1 MTDETH
7 DTEWRTPVGNS
18 QVSGQLLTFD
28 NEEEEQTS
36 TDRVALML
44 GSVATD
50 DRAKVTVQRIIGPN
64 KYGWCDDYSVSDYES
79 GGAKM
84 IRQQFGPGEYDVRL
98 YGIKPGTNRFVVL
111 ARTTL
116 TLVKLTTEPLPVY
129 GRENNEMVQVL
140 KGMQEQIT
148 AVINRP
154 APDPMAN
161 LQQTMALMG
170 MFKDVL
176 GGGGNSGNSISDIM
190 KAIREM
196 KAVSSEL
203 NPEKADKEDESDSL
217 IKALAPLLGVVAAG
231 MMNKGQEGA
240 AQAPQT
246 ALQHAP
252 QLPAPKPA
260 VHTSAPAI
268 APNAAIP
275 LTPESSTEP
284 AQEIDEMN
292 LYQMGKLTILVK
304 TVVGMG
310 NKNAPI
316 EVAGDLLLDELPDEI
331 LDLMEN
337 ETWFADLSNYVKMIG
352 VDLAPLQEWLTRVRT
367 YMMPE
372 PEPEGEGIVTPQ
384 A

>member
-1 MTDETH
+1 MTDEIH
-7 DTEWRTPVGNS
+7 DSEWRTPVGNS
-18 QVSGQLLTFD
+18 QVSGQLLAFD
-28 NEEEEQTS
+28 TEDEEEQTS

-50 DRAKVTVQRIIGPN
+50 DRAKVTVHRIMGPN
-64 KYGWCDDYSVSDYES
+64 KYGWCEDYSVADYEN

-84 IRQQFGPGEYDVRL
+84 IRTQFGPGEYDVRL
-98 YGIKPGTNRFVVL
+98 YGIKPGTNRVVVL
-111 ARTTL
+111 ARQTL
-116 TLVKLTTEPLPVY
+116 ILVKLTTEPVPLY
-129 GRENNEMVQVL
+129 GRESNEMAQVL
-140 KGMQEQIT
+140 KGLQEQIT

-176 GGGGNSGNSISDIM
+176 GGGNNSGNSISEIM

-231 MMNKGQEGA
+231 MMNKGQEA
-240 AQAPQT
+240 PAQA
-246 ALQHAP
+246 LQMASQPAP
-252 QLPAPKPA
+252 QLPPPKPA
-260 VHTSAPAI
+260 VPNI
-268 APNAAIP
+268 APSAVVP
-275 LTPESSTEP
+275 LTPEASTEP
-284 AQEIDEMN
+284 TPEVDEMN

-304 TVVGMG
+304 TIVGMG
-310 NKNAPI
+310 HKNTPI
-316 EVAGDLLLDELPDEI
+316 ETAGDLLLDELPDEI
-331 LDLMEN
+331 LDLMES

-352 VDLAPLQEWLTRVRT
+352 VDLTPLQEWLTRVRT
-367 YMMPE
+367 YMMTPE
-372 PEPEGEGIVTPQ
+372 PEETGNSPQ
-384 A
+384 QS